1 MTGAGASSA
10 VYLKLKEALSAH
22 VRVLFYDRAGYD
34 RSTLPPEATLPDRSI
49 HAADTARDLTRL
61 LKETS
66 LEPPYVLMGHSYGGI
81 PARAFLEMHK
91 DNVGTV
97 AGMILCDTA
106 TELMLQFFTRVP
118 DANLES
124 VAKNVD
130 WEELTHLKGESGM
143 SDAQWEYALCAQQR
157 AQKGLAMEDTHG
169 SGHELALCEQFKHQT
184 LGGKPLLVMKFNMA
198 GDFQR
203 RYNEGVRLGGGTEEE
218 REKARIFILLCRL
231 YHDQIARAQ
240 CRLSSHAVYK
250 AFEQYGHDVP
260 IRNARFIAGE
270 VREYLGRIQ
279 DA

>member
-22 VRVLFYDRAGYD
+22 IRVLFYDRAGYD
-34 RSTLPPEATLPDRSI
+34 RSTLPPKATLPNGRI

-61 LKETS
+61 LKEIS

-130 WEELTHLKGESGM
+130 WEELTHLKDESGM
-143 SDAQWEYALCAQQR
+143 SDAEWEYALCAQQR
-157 AQKGLAMEDTHG
+157 TLKGLAMEDTHG

-218 REKARIFILLCRL
+218 REKARMFILLCQL

-240 CRLSSHAVYK
+240 CRLSSDVVYK